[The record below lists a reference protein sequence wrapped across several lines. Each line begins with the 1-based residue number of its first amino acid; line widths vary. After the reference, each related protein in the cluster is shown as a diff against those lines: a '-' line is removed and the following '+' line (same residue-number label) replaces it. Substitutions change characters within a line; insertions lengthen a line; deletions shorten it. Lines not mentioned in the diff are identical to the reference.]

1 MEVSMESI
9 VAEGNM
15 RKAYRAVTRNKGA
28 PGIDGITTI
37 ELKEHLKQHWP
48 SLRDKLCQGK
58 YRPGWIKGVRIPKP
72 QGGERL
78 LGIPNTQD
86 RLIQQATQQE
96 LTRLW
101 DAEFSEHSYGY
112 RPGRSAHDAIRAA
125 QGYIQA
131 GKSWVVDVDIE
142 AFFDHVNHDR
152 LMHLIKRTVK
162 DKRVLRYIGDSLRAD
177 LVLDGQR
184 SKRTQ
189 GTPQGGPL
197 SPVLANLYLDALDKE
212 LERRG
217 LSFCRYADDLMI
229 FVRSERSAIRILAS
243 ISAWI
248 EAHLKL
254 KVSASK
260 SGTGRPWE
268 RTYLGYTFDE
278 DGNPRVSDKS
288 KKKYQAKVREIWS
301 ARQSLGWQELHT
313 LWQQTVRGW
322 YQYFKLA
329 TNNFKGL
336 SQWTRRH
343 MRKFFWL
350 RWHSKTGRMKQ
361 LQRLGI
367 GRRLMSRVSF
377 HAKAWRASRH
387 QAMHIALGLK
397 RLLEWGL
404 WTPEDF
410 LSAEG

>member
-15 RKAYRAVTRNKGA
+15 RKAYRAVTKNKGA

-37 ELKEHLKQHWP
+37 ELREHLKQHWP
-48 SLRDKLCQGK
+48 ALRDKLCQGE
-58 YRPGWIKGVRIPKP
+58 YRPGWIKGVKIPKP

-86 RLIQQATQQE
+86 RLIQQAVQQE

-101 DAEFSEHSYGY
+101 DANFSDHSYGY
-112 RPGRSAHDAIRAA
+112 RPGRGAHDAIRAA
-125 QGYIQA
+125 RGYIQA
-131 GKSWVVDVDIE
+131 GNSWVVDLDIE
-142 AFFDHVNHDR
+142 GFFDQVNHDR
-152 LMHLIKRTVK
+152 LMHLIKREVK

-177 LVLDGQR
+177 MVLDGQR
-184 SKRTQ
+184 SKRTR

-217 LSFCRYADDLMI
+217 LRFCRYADDLMI
-229 FVRSERSAIRILAS
+229 FVSSERSAARVLDS
-243 ISAWI
+243 ISTWI
-248 EAHLKL
+248 ETHLKL

-260 SGTGRPWE
+260 SGTGRPWD

-278 DGNPRVSDKS
+278 DGNPRVSRKS
-288 KKKYQAKVREIWS
+288 VKKYQRKVRAIWS
-301 ARQSLGWQELHT
+301 ARQSLAWRDLQT

-329 TNNFKGL
+329 TDTFKGL
-336 SQWTRRH
+336 SGWTRRH
-343 MRKFFWL
+343 MRKLLWL
-350 RWHSKTGRMKQ
+350 RWHSKAGRLKQ
-361 LQRLGI
+361 LKRLGI
-367 GRRLMSRVSF
+367 RNTLLKRVSF

-387 QAMHIALGLK
+387 RAMHLALDVK
-397 RLLEWGL
+397 RLRKWAL

-410 LSAEG
+410 LPA

>member
-37 ELKEHLKQHWP
+37 ALREHLKQHWP
-48 SLRDKLCQGK
+48 SLRDKLCQGE
-58 YRPGWIKGVRIPKP
+58 YRPGWIKGKKIRKP

-86 RLIQQATQQE
+86 RVIQQAVQQE

-101 DAEFSEHSYGY
+101 DVDFSDHSYGY

-142 AFFDHVNHDR
+142 SFFDHVNHDR
-152 LMHLIKRTVK
+152 LMHLITRKVK
-162 DKRVLRYIGDSLRAD
+162 DKRVLRYIGENLRAD

-184 SKRTQ
+184 IKRTR

-197 SPVLANLYLDALDKE
+197 SPALANLYLDALDKE
-212 LERRG
+212 LERRE

-229 FVRSERSAIRILAS
+229 FVSNERSAVRILAS

-248 EAHLKL
+248 ETHLKL

-278 DGNPRVSDKS
+278 DGNPRVSEKS
-288 KKKYQAKVREIWS
+288 KKKYQKKVRKIWS
-301 ARQSLGWQELHT
+301 ARQSLGWQDLLT

-329 TNNFKGL
+329 TDKFKGL

-343 MRKFFWL
+343 MRKYFWL
-350 RWHSKTGRMKQ
+350 RWHSKAGRMKQ
-361 LQRLGI
+361 LEKLGI
-367 GRRLMSRVSF
+367 GRRMLNRVSF
-377 HAKAWRASRH
+377 HAKAWRAARH
-387 QAMHIALGLK
+387 PAMHIALGLK
-397 RLLEWGL
+397 RLREWGL
-404 WTPEDF
+404 WTPENF
-410 LSAEG
+410 LSAAG